1 MEAKGIDVVRTRRV
15 YKLDELDARGR
26 REALETVAKWLA
38 DTLDPDTI
46 AMAVESLAADKL
58 SPGCDDER
66 HVAMMQNLDVR
77 WSLSY
82 CQGDGVAFHGTLN
95 REDADALTWP
105 EHVTAVRFDH
115 IGRYTHEHS
124 FTITYVAL
132 DDNDDEWD
140 VAESTGTSARVF
152 MDTVSRVLP
161 DNVSDRRLFWQ
172 CEVFDAQVRH
182 VCRAVADRAYA
193 WMESQSDEDAAVAY
207 LRDCGE
213 PYQFDANGF
222 REPYYWWSDVPN
234 PTDEDG
240 PR

>member
-15 YKLDELDARGR
+15 YKLDELDERGR

-46 AMAVESLAADKL
+46 GMAVESLAADKL
-58 SPGCDDER
+58 SPGYGDER
-66 HVAMMQNLDVR
+66 HVAIMSNLDVR

-105 EHVTAVRFDH
+105 DYVTAVRFDH
-115 IGRYTHEHS
+115 VGRYTHEQS
-124 FTITYVAL
+124 FTITYVAT
-132 DDNDDEWD
+132 DQDGDEWD
-140 VAESTGTSARVF
+140 VAESTGTSV
-152 MDTVSRVLP
+152 RVLL
-161 DNVSDRRLFWQ
+161 DNVLDRGLLARQ
-172 CEVFDAQVRH
+172 CEVFDTQVRH
-182 VCRAVADRAYA
+182 LCRAVADGAYA